1 MAGFVPSSE
10 SLNRSEFCGI
20 RAYAEKLRQMM
31 AAHDIEHS
39 IKNNIQSSFV
49 VIDGKTVWYASG
61 ELFGTTEDECVL
73 RIEDEVLA
81 GELAHNIHDFK
92 MLCF

>member
-1 MAGFVPSSE
+1 MIVITKKAD
-10 SLNRSEFCGI
+10 N
-20 RAYAEKLRQMM
+20 AYAEKLRQMM
-31 AAHDIEHS
+31 AAHDIEHY

>member
-1 MAGFVPSSE
+1 MIVITKKAD
-10 SLNRSEFCGI
+10 N
-20 RAYAEKLRQMM
+20 AYAEKMHQML
-31 AAHDIEHS
+31 AVHDIENR
-39 IKNNIQSSFV
+39 IKNTILSSFV
-49 VIDGKTVWYASG
+49 VIDGETVWYASG
-61 ELFGTTEDECVL
+61 ELFGITEDECVL